1 MKHLLVIALASMTM
15 MACASHPSPSFAGKS
30 SVLVMGE
37 DWDEDTIPRK
47 TQIFERVIDAVT
59 NQLQQDGFKV
69 INETMATGS
78 AYVQGRVRR
87 TDAELFKLAKAIK
100 TPPIDAVLT
109 FKIYP
114 QFNADATTTWMN
126 ALVTGRLLNVSTNE
140 SLGNFEVTL
149 PEDVATEPKCNK
161 SRKCALKYMGMHARV
176 LGQALGAALSVKLKR
191 ASVQGS
197 SGSSATGKANTE
209 AGLPQAYKLT
219 FDNFSAKE
227 FNQLE
232 EYLVAFSGYDT
243 HRVIKSTSRNTV
255 VWYETTSDDARLKR
269 NMRKMLDFM
278 GVQGQVNC
286 VNRTCKVTKI

>member
-161 SRKCALKYMGMHARV
+161 SRKCAL
-176 LGQALGAALSVKLKR
+176 
-191 ASVQGS
+191 
-197 SGSSATGKANTE
+197 
-209 AGLPQAYKLT
+209 
-219 FDNFSAKE
+219 
-227 FNQLE
+227 
-232 EYLVAFSGYDT
+232 
-243 HRVIKSTSRNTV
+243 
-255 VWYETTSDDARLKR
+255 
-269 NMRKMLDFM
+269 
-278 GVQGQVNC
+278 
-286 VNRTCKVTKI
+286 

>member
-87 TDAELFKLAKAIK
+87 TDAELYKLAKAIK

-114 QFNADATTTWMN
+114 QFNADTTTTWMN

-161 SRKCALKYMGMHARV
+161 SRTCALKYMGMHARV
-176 LGQALGAALSVKLKR
+176 LGQELGAALSVKLKR
-191 ASVQGS
+191 ASMRGP
-197 SGSSATGKANTE
+197 SGSSTTEKANAE

-219 FDNFSAKE
+219 FDNFNTKE

-243 HRVIKSTSRNTV
+243 HKVIQSTSRNTV

-286 VNRTCKVTKI
+286 VNRTCKVKKI

>member
-176 LGQALGAALSVKLKR
+176 LGQALGSALSVKLKR

-232 EYLVAFSGYDT
+232 VYFVAFSGYDT
-243 HRVIKSTSRNTV
+243 HKVIQSTSRNTV

-278 GVQGQVNC
+278 GVQGQANC

>member
-176 LGQALGAALSVKLKR
+176 LGQALGSALSVKLKR

-219 FDNFSAKE
+219 FDNFSANE
-227 FNQLE
+227 FDQLE

-243 HRVIKSTSRNTV
+243 HKVIQSTSRNTV

>member
-1 MKHLLVIALASMTM
+1 MKNFFFLALMGFVM
-15 MACASHPSPSFAGKS
+15 IGCASHPTPSLAGKS
-30 SVLVMGE
+30 TVLVMGE

-87 TDAELFKLAKAIK
+87 TDAELYKLAKAIK
-100 TPPIDAVLT
+100 TPPIDVVLT

-114 QFNADATTTWMN
+114 EFKADATTTWMN
-126 ALVTGRLLNVSTNE
+126 ARISGRLLNVSTNY
-140 SLGNFEVTL
+140 SLGNFEASL
-149 PEDVATEPKCNK
+149 PEDVATEPGCNK

-176 LGQALGAALSVKLKR
+176 LGQQLGAALSVKMKR
-191 ASVQGS
+191 ASTRGS
-197 SGSSATGKANTE
+197 SGNSTTGKVNTD
-209 AGLPQAYKLT
+209 AGVPQAYKLT
-219 FDNFSAKE
+219 FDNFNAEE
-227 FNQLE
+227 FDQLE
-232 EYLVAFSGYDT
+232 DYFTSFSGYDT
-243 HRVIKSTSRNTV
+243 HKVITSTSRNSV

-278 GVQGQVNC
+278 GVQGQVSC

>member
-1 MKHLLVIALASMTM
+1 MKQLLVIALASLTM
-15 MACASHPSPSFAGKS
+15 MACVTHPSPSFAAKS

-87 TDAELFKLAKAIK
+87 TDTELFKLAKAIK

-114 QFNADATTTWMN
+114 QFNADTTTTWMN

-176 LGQALGAALSVKLKR
+176 LGQELGAALSIKLKR
-191 ASVQGS
+191 ASMTRAS
-197 SGSSATGKANTE
+197 SNSNTGRANTD
-209 AGLPQAYKLT
+209 ASLPQAYKLT
-219 FDNFSAKE
+219 FDNFDATE
-227 FNQLE
+227 FNQVE

-243 HRVIKSTSRNTV
+243 HKVIQSTSRNTV
-255 VWYETTSDDARLKR
+255 VWYETISDDARLKR

-278 GVQGQVNC
+278 GVEGQVNC
-286 VNRTCKVTKI
+286 VNRTCKITKI

>member
-1 MKHLLVIALASMTM
+1 MKNFFFLALIGFVMIG
-15 MACASHPSPSFAGKS
+15 CASHPTPSLAGKS
-30 SVLVMGE
+30 TVLVMGE
-37 DWDEDTIPRK
+37 DWDKDTIPRK

-87 TDAELFKLAKAIK
+87 TDAELYKLAKAIK
-100 TPPIDAVLT
+100 TPPIDVVLT

-114 QFNADATTTWMN
+114 EFKADATTTWMN
-126 ALVTGRLLNVSTNE
+126 ARISGRLLNVSTNY
-140 SLGNFEVTL
+140 SLGNFEASL
-149 PEDVATEPKCNK
+149 PEDVATEPGCNK
-161 SRKCALKYMGMHARV
+161 NRKCALKYMGMHARV
-176 LGQALGAALSVKLKR
+176 LGQELGAALSVKMKR
-191 ASVQGS
+191 ASTRGS
-197 SGSSATGKANTE
+197 SGNSTTGKVNTD
-209 AGLPQAYKLT
+209 AGVPQAYKLT
-219 FDNFSAKE
+219 FDNFNANE

-243 HRVIKSTSRNTV
+243 HKVIQSTSRNTV

>member
-1 MKHLLVIALASMTM
+1 MKHLLVIAFASMTM

-30 SVLVMGE
+30 SVLIMGE

-87 TDAELFKLAKAIK
+87 TDAELYKLAKAIK
-100 TPPIDAVLT
+100 TPPIDVVLT

-114 QFNADATTTWMN
+114 EFKADATTTWMN
-126 ALVTGRLLNVSTNE
+126 ARISGRLLNVSTNY
-140 SLGNFEVTL
+140 SLGNFEASL
-149 PEDVATEPKCNK
+149 PEDVATEPGCNK
-161 SRKCALKYMGMHARV
+161 NRKCALKYMGMHARV
-176 LGQALGAALSVKLKR
+176 LGQELGAALSVKMKR
-191 ASVQGS
+191 ASMRGS
-197 SGSSATGKANTE
+197 SGSSITGQPNTD

-219 FDNFSAKE
+219 FDNFNAEE

>member
-47 TQIFERVIDAVT
+47 TQIFERVID
-59 NQLQQDGFKV
+59 QLQQDGFKV

-87 TDAELFKLAKAIK
+87 TDAELYKLAKAIK

-114 QFNADATTTWMN
+114 QFNADTTTTWMN

-161 SRKCALKYMGMHARV
+161 SRTCALKYMGMHARV
-176 LGQALGAALSVKLKR
+176 LGQELGAALSVKLKR
-191 ASVQGS
+191 ASMRGP
-197 SGSSATGKANTE
+197 SGSSTTEKANAE

-219 FDNFSAKE
+219 FDNFNTKE

-243 HRVIKSTSRNTV
+243 HKVIQSTSRNTV

-286 VNRTCKVTKI
+286 VNRTCKVKKI